1 MPLILHGQRIGSI
14 NLKRKSNEKWSEH
27 ERALIEKV
35 AEQVT
40 LALENSRL
48 VDEAQKNALRDQMIA
63 NVSTR
68 IRETLDVDAVIRT
81 AATELRR
88 IFDLKE
94 AEITVGSALQ
104 NQYRQEA

>member
-1 MPLILHGQRIGSI
+1 TSIQTQRAWSKLTSRQKPVYQYTPAGVRPVFAHEKRSDESGLLMPLVLHGQKIGSI

-48 VDEAQKNALRDQMIA
+48 VDEAQK
-63 NVSTR
+63 
-68 IRETLDVDAVIRT
+68 
-81 AATELRR
+81 
-88 IFDLKE
+88 
-94 AEITVGSALQ
+94 SAL
-104 NQYRQEA
+104 